1 MQDFVKQKKNIHK
14 KLKIAA
20 LRSAK
25 RQSQKIRFKNVKQSY
40 SHASWRVFSSRSC
53 DKCNTR

>member
-20 LRSAK
+20 LRSAQ
-25 RQSQKIRFKNVKQSY
+25 RQSQKIQFKTCQAVLFARIMARF
-40 SHASWRVFSSRSC
+40 FF
-53 DKCNTR
+53 TLM

>member
-20 LRSAK
+20 LRSAQ
-25 RQSQKIRFKNVKQSY
+25 RQSQKYKSKKCQSALFARIIARF
-40 SHASWRVFSSRSC
+40 FF
-53 DKCNTR
+53 TLM

>member
-20 LRSAK
+20 LLYAQ
-25 RQSQKIRFKNVKQSY
+25 RQSQKQIKVGQAVLFARIMVRF
-40 SHASWRVFSSRSC
+40 FF
-53 DKCNTR
+53 TLM

>member
-20 LRSAK
+20 LLSAQ
-25 RQSQKIRFKNVKQSY
+25 RQSQKQVKVDQTVLFARIMARF
-40 SHASWRVFSSRSC
+40 FF
-53 DKCNTR
+53 TLM